1 MAVDL
6 HKKVWGGATGPRTKY
21 KQNANLGNLHCSYK
35 KNRHQA
41 NTVVSQYLNTYRTFT
56 SNTDWNRTHNLHLKK
71 MRGEGDMSTCRPC
84 DRHPCSELALLNHSN
99 SLESLSLVMILDDC
113 EWGGGTASL
122 SMPHGL
128 WIAAGDTGGQGR
140 ALDWATVTGGGA
152 PKVVVEGAVAPG
164 VSRTHWSAAPSSCC
178 SLGSYCV
185 FSSRAI
191 NRSSLS
197 PNSPPISVGSPTTI
211 TSCQT
216 SDVHNK

>member
-1 MAVDL
+1 
-6 HKKVWGGATGPRTKY
+6 
-21 KQNANLGNLHCSYK
+21 
-35 KNRHQA
+35 
-41 NTVVSQYLNTYRTFT
+41 
-56 SNTDWNRTHNLHLKK
+56 
-71 MRGEGDMSTCRPC
+71 MSPCRPC
-84 DRHPCSELALLNHSN
+84 YRHPCSELALLNHSN

-113 EWGGGTASL
+113 ELGGGTASL

-128 WIAAGDTGGQGR
+128 WIAAGDTGRQGR

-152 PKVVVEGAVAPG
+152 PKVVVEGAV
-164 VSRTHWSAAPSSCC
+164 THWSAAPSSCC

-197 PNSPPISVGSPTTI
+197 PNSPPIRVGSPTTI

-216 SDVHNK
+216 SDDHNK